1 MLFHRYGILSISR
14 GYGLEGVM
22 VETEE
27 IPIQDGFTMAF
38 RDVAELVALRVIDF
52 QRMMRTWGCWIGQDR
67 GA

>member
-1 MLFHRYGILSISR
+1 
-14 GYGLEGVM
+14 M